1 MTSDAQKTAIKTY
14 WERFVELRIRV
25 TPPQKERYKKAA
37 KNEGKSLTQFVI
49 DCIEEHIKSAPGR
62 KIK

>member
-1 MTSDAQKTAIKTY
+1 MTSDAQKTAVKKY
-14 WERFVELRIRV
+14 WERFEELRIRV
-25 TPPQKERYKKAA
+25 NPHQKNLYKKMA

-62 KIK
+62 E